1 MIKEIKIGD
10 VIQGRPYRDRHLI
23 VVNITEYKT
32 NVCLMELYSIEQNV
46 MCQHNSWFVEKYFN
60 KVY

>member
-10 VIQGRPYRDRHLI
+10 VIQGPYGNRHLI
-23 VVNITEYKT
+23 VVNITEYKI
-32 NVCLMELYSIEQNV
+32 NACLVELYSIEQNV
-46 MCQHNSWFVEKYFN
+46 MHQHNSWFVEKYFN